1 MHILLYFKAVFL
13 HFFVELKH
21 YWVSTVALCAMML
34 LLFGGVFVASGGL
47 ALTAQNAG
55 YVNEQVIAYLFYY
68 VLSMYFS
75 YFESSI
81 RSKVETGTIEQII
94 INRMRLIEIVLI
106 EAVVQFFCTIIEGLP
121 VFIVIFIIAKG
132 FLKITFSANGLIVL
146 LFSLL
151 GVCGVGL
158 IMGGLSLRFKRIGQ
172 VPMILQIL
180 FFGMSYVDTTALPA
194 SVNTILSFVPFQKSI
209 TYLKL
214 SFSGS
219 SSIGYQSTF
228 GTIIANNVIW
238 FVIGVLAFAFFERQ
252 TKQKGIIGYY

>member
-13 HFFVELKH
+13 HFFVEMKH

-34 LLFGGVFVASGGL
+34 LLFSGVFVASGGL

-132 FLKITFSANGLIVL
+132 FLKLTYR
-146 LFSLL
+146 
-151 GVCGVGL
+151 
-158 IMGGLSLRFKRIGQ
+158 LSLCSSEPIQNSMLKQYQQEGFLYFGPAELYK
-172 VPMILQIL
+172 VLSILNTSNIA
-180 FFGMSYVDTTALPA
+180 YTRVDLIEPHFEDLYCQFT
-194 SVNTILSFVPFQKSI
+194 S
-209 TYLKL
+209 
-214 SFSGS
+214 SG
-219 SSIGYQSTF
+219 GAGAT
-228 GTIIANNVIW
+228 
-238 FVIGVLAFAFFERQ
+238 
-252 TKQKGIIGYY
+252 